1 MDLSKVF
8 DFIPHDL
15 LIVKLHADR
24 FSFETPTFL
33 NSYLR
38 NHKQCVKIN
47 KICSDVLKILLG
59 VPQGTIPSPILF
71 NIFLKDLFLCL
82 KKDLH
87 NFADENTITTVCG
100 QLADH
105 IKIWETEGEL

>member
-15 LIVKLHADR
+15 LIVKLHEDG

-38 NHKQCVKIN
+38 NHKQYVKIN
-47 KICSDVLKILLG
+47 NICNDFLKILKG
-59 VPQGTIPSPILF
+59 VR
-71 NIFLKDLFLCL
+71 C
-82 KKDLH
+82 
-87 NFADENTITTVCG
+87 TTG
-100 QLADH
+100 DYTKPD
-105 IKIWETEGEL
+105 II